1 MLVVFQEFAAL
12 DEQVK
17 DIQASLEKIDKKGL
31 GEEKGEGEGEEG
43 QDVGK
48 DEGRGSESESDS
60 EEDEE
65 VEGETR
71 WLQP

>member
-1 MLVVFQEFAAL
+1 MVCVLVVFQELAAL

-31 GEEKGEGEGEEG
+31 GEEKGEGEGKDG
-43 QDVGK
+43 QEVGK
-48 DEGRGSESESDS
+48 EEGRGSDSESDS

-65 VEGETR
+65 VEGDTR
-71 WLQP
+71 

>member
-31 GEEKGEGEGEEG
+31 GEEEEEG
-43 QDVGK
+43 QEKEGQDMRK